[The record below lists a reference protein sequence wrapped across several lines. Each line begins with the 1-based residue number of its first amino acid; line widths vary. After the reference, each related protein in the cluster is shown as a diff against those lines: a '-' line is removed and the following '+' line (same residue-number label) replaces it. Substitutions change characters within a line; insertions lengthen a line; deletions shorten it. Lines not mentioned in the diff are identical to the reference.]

1 MERYRALVFAMIAL
15 SPALLAAVYFSLAAS
30 SIYVSE
36 ASFVLRSS
44 NRTTLASGFAGFL
57 KFVGISTSEDETYAV
72 HEFMTSRDALEQLS
86 RDINLRAVYSRPEAD
101 ALSRYPNIFHGPL
114 EEDFVRYMR
123 QRIKVHL
130 NPTTGMSMLAVQA
143 FTPEDARAIAMRL
156 LDISEVRVN
165 ELNERIRRDAIRV
178 AEEEVQRAKQ
188 RLQQAQSDL
197 TGFRNR
203 ELMIDPNES
212 SVVVTQ
218 LIANLSE
225 QLTRIE
231 TEIAETLVSSPG
243 GPQLVALQ
251 SRAAALKE
259 QITMQRERFADSS
272 DGLAGKI
279 EAFERLKL
287 DQEVAAKVLSSAI
300 LSLED
305 ARNEARRKQLYLE
318 RIASPQLPD
327 KAAEPRRLF
336 SIVSIVALNLIL
348 LLVVWLMKTGIA
360 EHAPGRRVFVQ

>member
-1 MERYRALVFAMIAL
+1 
-15 SPALLAAVYFSLAAS
+15 
-30 SIYVSE
+30 
-36 ASFVLRSS
+36 
-44 NRTTLASGFAGFL
+44 
-57 KFVGISTSEDETYAV
+57 
-72 HEFMTSRDALEQLS
+72 
-86 RDINLRAVYSRPEAD
+86 
-101 ALSRYPNIFHGPL
+101 
-114 EEDFVRYMR
+114 MR

-130 NPTTGMSMLAVQA
+130 NPTTGMSMLTVQA
-143 FTPEDARAIAMRL
+143 FTPDDARAIATRL
-156 LDISEVRVN
+156 LEISEVRVN

-188 RLQQAQSDL
+188 RLQQAQAEL

-218 LIANLSE
+218 LIATLSE

-251 SRAAALKE
+251 SRADAVKE
-259 QITMQRERFADSS
+259 QISMQRERFAEGS
-272 DGLAGKI
+272 DGLASKI
-279 EAFERLKL
+279 EDFERLKL

-305 ARNEARRKQLYLE
+305 SRNEARRKQLYLE
-318 RIASPQLPD
+318 RVVSPQVPD
-327 KAAEPRRLF
+327 KAAEPKRLF
-336 SIVSIVALNLIL
+336 SIVSITALNLIL

-360 EHAPGRRVFVQ
+360 EHAPGRKVFVQ